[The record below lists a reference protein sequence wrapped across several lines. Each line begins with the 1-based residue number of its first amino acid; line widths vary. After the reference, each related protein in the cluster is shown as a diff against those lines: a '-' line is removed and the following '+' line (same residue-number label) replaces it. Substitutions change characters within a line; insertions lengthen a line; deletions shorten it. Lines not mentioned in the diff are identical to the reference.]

1 MYKHSGEQSS
11 QLIRALLH
19 QVSGSS
25 VVEVEVEPL
34 RREPCHLVNLLLT
47 DDPGHDGRLRLPL
60 GEQLVVGVV
69 VLDPTILRQVIA

>member
-11 QLIRALLH
+11 QPVRALLH
-19 QVSGSS
+19 QVSGSF

-34 RREPCHLVNLLLT
+34 RREPCHQVNLLLT

-60 GEQLVVGVV
+60 GEQLVVS
-69 VLDPTILRQVIA
+69 Q